1 MVQRLHKTPGPQH
14 AASMV
19 AAMLLLSAGRCEAP
33 GAEAGDV
40 TFEDTFDGPSGASPD
55 AAAWTFDIGGDGF
68 GNEQLEHNTERPQ
81 NASLDG
87 DGHLVITA
95 RREDFDGN
103 NYTSARLTTTSTF
116 AQAYGRFEARIKV
129 PTGQGIW
136 PAFWLLGDNIE
147 TVTWPACGE
156 IDILELRGQQPDVVY
171 GSLHGP
177 GYSGAGAINQSFT
190 LPAGETFADD
200 FHVFAVD
207 WEPERIRF
215 FVDDS
220 LYQTVT
226 PATLG
231 SREWVFDHPFRII
244 INLAVGGN
252 FVGSP
257 DATTVFP
264 ASLVVD
270 AVRVTA
276 GSP

>member
-1 MVQRLHKTPGPQH
+1 MVVLRRPRVRT
-14 AASMV
+14 AAV
-19 AAMLLLSAGRCEAP
+19 ALSTCLLAAGRCEAP
-33 GAEAGDV
+33 AAEAGDV
-40 TFEDTFDGPSGASPD
+40 TFEDTFDGASGTLPD
-55 AAAWTFDIGGDGF
+55 ASRWVFDVGGEGF
-68 GNEQLEHNTERPQ
+68 GNEQLEYDTDRAQ

-95 RREDFDGN
+95 RRENFEGN
-103 NYTSARLTTTSTF
+103 SYTSARLTTATTF

-129 PTGQGIW
+129 PAGQGLW

-156 IDILELRGQQPDVVY
+156 IDILEVRGQQPNVVY

-177 GYSGAGAINQSFT
+177 GYSGGGAINQSFT
-190 LPAGETFADD
+190 LPVGQSFADD
-200 FHVFAVD
+200 FHVFAVE

-231 SREWVFDHPFRII
+231 NREWVFDHPFRII
-244 INLAVGGN
+244 VNLAVGGN

-264 ASLVVD
+264 ASLIVD
-270 AVRVTA
+270 SVRVTA
-276 GSP
+276 GDQ